1 MGFLILLLVVGTTIW
16 VGVDAHK
23 LGVRRGS
30 LPGSFCDLSVASW
43 VICCLLLWV
52 LVFPL
57 YLVIRPR
64 YVAAQHPRWPLS
76 HGPTSSPPS
85 YAAGWPASTSMGG
98 SPGPVAVGGR
108 IAKLQQLDQLRQTG
122 ALTAEEFAMLKA
134 DVLTEP

>member
-1 MGFLILLLVVGTTIW
+1 MGFLIFLVVVGTTIW
-16 VGVDAHK
+16 VGADAHR

-30 LPGSFCDLSVASW
+30 LPGSFCDLGVTSW

-57 YLVIRPR
+57 YLVMRPR
-64 YVAAQHPRWPLS
+64 YVAAHQPRWPISYGPAS
-76 HGPTSSPPS
+76 HPPS
-85 YAAGWPASTSMGG
+85 QAGGWPAALPSNG
-98 SPGPVAVGGR
+98 SSGPGATGGR
-108 IAKLQQLDQLRQTG
+108 IVKLQQLDQLRQSG